1 MSGRT
6 QHEVTRLLEQ
16 WRQGDQTALREL
28 TPLVYDELRRLAHGY
43 MRRERPGTLQTT
55 ALVHEAYLRLVD
67 QQNVAWQS
75 RAHFVAVSA
84 QAMRHILIDY
94 ARQKQAAKRGGS
106 AQKVPLDE
114 AAVASVERT
123 ADLVAL
129 DDALK
134 ALAELYP
141 RRARIVELRYFGG
154 MNNREMAEVLGIS
167 EATVERDWR
176 YAKAWLYRELAR
188 TGSE

>member
-1 MSGRT
+1 LSGT
-6 QHEVTRLLEQ
+6 QQEVTRLLEE
-16 WRQGDQTALREL
+16 WRGGDPAALDRL

-67 QQNVAWQS
+67 QQTVAWQS

-84 QAMRHILIDY
+84 AAMRHILVDY
-94 ARQKQAAKRGGS
+94 ARQKHAVKRGGA
-106 AQKVPLDE
+106 AQRVLLDE
-114 AAVASVERT
+114 AALASAER
-123 ADLVAL
+123 ASELVAL
-129 DDALK
+129 DDALN
-134 ALAELYP
+134 ALAELHP
-141 RRARIVELRYFGG
+141 RRCRVVELRYFGG
-154 MNNREMAEVLGIS
+154 MNNREMSEVLGIS

-176 YAKAWLYRELAR
+176 FARAWLYRELAR